1 MAQTIGVVAY
11 AKRRGVSHQAVS
23 KAIATGRLSRSVSRG
38 SGGRC
43 LINVVLADREWG
55 ENTDAQQQRSSHRRP
70 AQVAM
75 FPDVPVD
82 TVELG
87 SASGPV
93 LAKAQ
98 AMRVTFLARTAE
110 LDYLEKARSLVSADK
125 VSIEAF
131 RVGRTVRDAI
141 MHVPDRVSAQLAAL
155 SDEHQVHE
163 LLTAELAGALRELAD
178 AGRRG

>member
-98 AMRVTFLARTAE
+98 AMRVTFLARTA
-110 LDYLEKARSLVSADK
+110 YLEKARSLVSADK